1 MTTYRIKRDTCEIKQ
16 DWPGFTYTGELL
28 EVKHMSGEKIT
39 YRVITGSFTPAGACR
54 DCGDHYII
62 AGYSSYR
69 SVSKSDLSVQLEVDD
84 S

>member
-1 MTTYRIKRDTCEIKQ
+1 MTTYRVIKEEHEVKQ

-28 EVKHMSGEKIT
+28 EVKHDTGEGCT
-39 YRVITGSFTPAGACR
+39 YRVVKGRFTPSGGCR

-69 SVSKSDLSVQLEVDD
+69 RINKSDLSVQHDVEDR
-84 S
+84 